1 MHAVASSS
9 KSSSKS
15 LTNNICDRFGGQR
28 KTMTVYWIYK
38 DEDDQSQ
45 DSSNTRIFFLYDPVT
60 ILKTAIG
67 GWTNERLVS
76 RSHDLSQPIRG
87 EEEWS
92 AEGQR
97 RNIESFRATLD
108 TLSGQMSRLEQKLDI
123 IH

>member
-1 MHAVASSS
+1 
-9 KSSSKS
+9 
-15 LTNNICDRFGGQR
+15 
-28 KTMTVYWIYK
+28 MTVYWIYK

>member
-1 MHAVASSS
+1 
-9 KSSSKS
+9 
-15 LTNNICDRFGGQR
+15 
-28 KTMTVYWIYK
+28 MTVYWIYK

-60 ILKTAIG
+60 NLRTAMG
-67 GWTNERLVS
+67 GWTNENPVS
-76 RSHDLSQPIRG
+76 RSRDLSRPIRG

-108 TLSGQMSRLEQKLDI
+108 TLSGQMSRLEQALDI
-123 IH
+123 MGLQLLH